1 MLSVVSWDSLMLLKS
16 LLDLTL
22 DWLQKTTPTMKFSAK
37 VMNQVLTIAIIPIK
51 KIAEVIMELECIA
64 LMSQQQPQLQQHRQH
79 LQQQLQTHQSV
90 SYLQLSFCL
99 FYCFYQSK
107 SAL

>member
-16 LLDLTL
+16 PLDLTL
-22 DWLQKTTPTMKFSAK
+22 DWFQKTTPTMKLSAK

-51 KIAEVIMELECIA
+51 KIAEVKMELECIA

-90 SYLQLSFCL
+90 SYLQLSFYFYFIL
-99 FYCFYQSK
+99 FLSI
-107 SAL
+107 